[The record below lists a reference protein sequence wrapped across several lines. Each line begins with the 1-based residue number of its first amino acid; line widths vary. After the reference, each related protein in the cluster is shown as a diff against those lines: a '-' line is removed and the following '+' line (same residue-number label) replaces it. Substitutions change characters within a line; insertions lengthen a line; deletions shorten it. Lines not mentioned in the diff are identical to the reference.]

1 MDSAVVIDA
10 VYRTLTLVFLLS
22 LPAVLTSA
30 VIGLVTAIAQA
41 VTQIQDQGVGQA
53 LKLVA
58 VLAVLALSSQWI
70 ATQTYHSADRLFTSI
85 GMGGADVR

>member
-58 VLAVLALSSQWI
+58 VLAVLALSSKWI